1 MRWEAAGYL
10 STSAATGLVSARPAA
25 GSVPAMSAL
34 RRVLPLLGLL
44 VAAAAA
50 VALLHALGDQPWAR
64 VETGEPGR
72 WIMATPPVEA
82 LMAVLRLAGLAAGW
96 WLLATT
102 TATATATLARAERLG
117 RLVRPLTWAPARRAA
132 DRAVAAG
139 VSAVLVAS
147 GMPSWA
153 HEAAPP
159 PPALNEPA
167 AVDRAPAG
175 DGERRRPAADD
186 SERDGPAAGDNADAP
201 VDADN
206 PAETADA
213 RRNGEPARTHEVA
226 VGESLWVIAAQ
237 DLAAHRGLPP
247 AELADAAVAAHWRA
261 VIEANADRLR
271 SGDPDLVFPGEQL
284 RLPAP
289 PE

>member
-1 MRWEAAGYL
+1 
-10 STSAATGLVSARPAA
+10 
-25 GSVPAMSAL
+25 MSAL

-44 VAAAAA
+44 AAATAA

-64 VETGEPGR
+64 VETGEPSR
-72 WIMATPPVEA
+72 WLAATPPVEA
-82 LMAVLRLAGLAAGW
+82 LMAVLRLVGLALGW

-139 VSAVLVAS
+139 VSVVLVAS
-147 GMPSWA
+147 GVPSWA
-153 HEAAPP
+153 NEAAPP
-159 PPALNEPA
+159 PPALSEPA

-175 DGERRRPAADD
+175 DGERDGPPDPGNADGPPD
-186 SERDGPAAGDNADAP
+186 PGNADGPADVGT
-201 VDADN
+201 
-206 PAETADA
+206 PAATADP
-213 RRNGEPARTHEVA
+213 RSNDESARTHKVA
-226 VGESLWVIAAQ
+226 VGESLWVIAAE
-237 DLAAHRGLPP
+237 DLAAHRGLP
-247 AELADAAVAAHWRA
+247 ATELGEAAVAAHWRA

-284 RLPAP
+284 RLPAL

>member
-10 STSAATGLVSARPAA
+10 STTAATGVVSARPAP

-64 VETGEPGR
+64 VETGEAGR
-72 WIMATPPVEA
+72 WMTATPPVEA
-82 LMAVLRLAGLAAGW
+82 LMAVLRLAGLAVGW

-139 VSAVLVAS
+139 VSVVLVAS

-153 HEAAPP
+153 EEPAPP
-159 PPALNEPA
+159 PPALSEPA

-175 DGERRRPAADD
+175 NG
-186 SERDGPAAGDNADAP
+186 ERDGPAADNADAP
-201 VDADN
+201 VDADK
-206 PAETADA
+206 PAETTDV
-213 RRNGEPARTHEVA
+213 RGSGEPVRTHEIA
-226 VGESLWVIAAQ
+226 AGESLWVIAAE
-237 DLAAHRGLPP
+237 DLAAHRGLPV
-247 AELADAAVAAHWRA
+247 AELAEAAVAAHWRA
-261 VIEANADRLR
+261 VIEVNLDRLR

-289 PE
+289 PA

>member
-1 MRWEAAGYL
+1 MSAGAVGAAGYL
-10 STSAATGLVSARPAA
+10 STTAAKGVISTRPAPA
-25 GSVPAMSAL
+25 SVPAMSAL

-50 VALLHALGDQPWAR
+50 VALLHALGDQPWTR
-64 VETGEPGR
+64 VDTGQPGR
-72 WIMATPPVEA
+72 WMTATPPVEA
-82 LMAVLRLAGLAAGW
+82 LMAVLRLIGLGVGW

-102 TATATATLARAERLG
+102 TATAAATLARAERFG

-147 GMPSWA
+147 GVPSWA
-153 HEAAPP
+153 EEAAPP
-159 PPALNEPA
+159 PPALSEPA
-167 AVDRAPAG
+167 AVDRAGAGRGEG
-175 DGERRRPAADD
+175 DGP
-186 SERDGPAAGDNADAP
+186 GDPGNGDPP
-201 VDADN
+201 VHADN
-206 PAETADA
+206 PADTADA
-213 RRNGEPARTHEVA
+213 RRSDEPERMHEVA
-226 VGESLWVIAAQ
+226 VGESLWVIAAE
-237 DLAAHRGLPP
+237 DLAAHRGLPA
-247 AELADAAVAAHWRA
+247 AELAEAAVAAHWRA
-261 VIEANADRLR
+261 VIEVNADRLR

>member
-1 MRWEAAGYL
+1 
-10 STSAATGLVSARPAA
+10 
-25 GSVPAMSAL
+25 MSAL
-34 RRVLPLLGLL
+34 RRLLPLLGLL
-44 VAAAAA
+44 VAGAAA

-72 WIMATPPVEA
+72 WMTATPPVEA
-82 LMAVLRLAGLAAGW
+82 LMAVLRLAGLAVGW

-139 VSAVLVAS
+139 VSVVLVAS
-147 GMPSWA
+147 GVPSWA
-153 HEAAPP
+153 DEAAPP
-159 PPALNEPA
+159 PPALSEPA

-175 DGERRRPAADD
+175 GSA
-186 SERDGPAAGDNADAP
+186 RDGPADAGDADAP
-201 VDADN
+201 VDAGN
-206 PAETADA
+206 PAEPADA
-213 RRNGEPARTHEVA
+213 RDSDEPARTHEIA
-226 VGESLWVIAAQ
+226 AGESLWVIAAE
-237 DLAAHRGLPP
+237 DLAAHRGLPV
-247 AELADAAVAAHWRA
+247 AELAEAAVAAHWRA

-289 PE
+289 PA